1 MNQLENQLIEQLF
14 QKRSVNQFEEKEVTD
29 ETLKQL
35 YDLVKMGPTAFNAQ
49 PARFVFIKSLE
60 AKERLKPFLMAGNVE
75 KTMKSPIT
83 VIVATDYKF
92 HDLLHKTFPV
102 ADVKGMFDNNIQLT
116 ETTAFRNSTLSAGY
130 LIMAARALGLDVGA
144 MSGFDNTALDND
156 FFPNSSIKSNFLINL
171 GYGINEETYQRLP
184 RLDFHEVSQIL

>member
-1 MNQLENQLIEQLF
+1 MSQLDTQLIDQLF
-14 QKRSVNQFEEKEVTD
+14 QKRSVNSFENIEVTD

-49 PARFVFIKSLE
+49 PARFIFIKSPE

-75 KTMKSPIT
+75 KTMKAPVTI
-83 VIVATDYKF
+83 VVATDYTF

-102 ADVKGMFDNNIQLT
+102 ADVKGMFSSNEQLT
-116 ETTAFRNSTLSAGY
+116 QTTAFRNSTLSAGY

-144 MSGFDNTALDND
+144 MSGFNNVKLDEE
-156 FFPNSSIKSNFLINL
+156 FFANSTIKSNFLINL
-171 GYGINEETYQRLP
+171 GYGIHDEGYQRLP
-184 RLDFHEVSQIL
+184 RLDFDETSKIL